1 MYQTTNQ
8 QKSTDEKRPL
18 EVDHEEQQDKVQ
30 ETTCQHAFFRRPPGG
45 HPLLFRRN
53 PSGTTHQVPNPE
65 DGSAPRVL
73 PANSTSSKAE
83 TRTSAVTSEAPTTED
98 AEVNNSNVRTGQKNL
113 KVVTTTPAAENA
125 TPDSSNVGITAPTIE
140 DVAAQNTNV
149 KTEATP
155 KTEDVAA
162 NNSNVG
168 TQTLATENAT
178 LDSSNVVVE
187 KSIVEEGAPDNP
199 NVETGVPASE
209 EVVPNNPNMRRR
221 HSGRVTDESS
231 QNFDTEGST
240 DDITSTLTKMLYEKV
255 SRENNAGKTEE
266 KEVKGKSHSQS
277 ASVKCW
283 FCFCYA
289 EE

>member
-1 MYQTTNQ
+1 MGLIQLII
-8 QKSTDEKRPL
+8 D
-18 EVDHEEQQDKVQ
+18 
-30 ETTCQHAFFRRPPGG
+30 
-45 HPLLFRRN
+45 LLFV
-53 PSGTTHQVPNPE
+53 SFLALSQ
-65 DGSAPRVL
+65 
-73 PANSTSSKAE
+73 K
-83 TRTSAVTSEAPTTED
+83 VTSEAPTTED
-98 AEVNNSNVRTGQKNL
+98 AEVNNSNVRTGQETL

-125 TPDSSNVGITAPTIE
+125 TLDSSNVGSGGCPPVGITAPTIE
-140 DVAAQNTNV
+140 DVAAQNSNV

-168 TQTLATENAT
+168 TQTLATENAS
-178 LDSSNVVVE
+178 LDSSNVVIE
-187 KSIVEEGAPDNP
+187 NPIVENGAPDNP

-209 EVVPNNPNMRRR
+209 EVVPNNPNTRRR
-221 HSGRVTDESS
+221 HSRRVTDESS

-240 DDITSTLTKMLYEKV
+240 DDVTSTLTKMLYENV
-255 SRENNAGKTEE
+255 SRENNAGKMEE
-266 KEVKGKSHSQS
+266 KEVKGKSQS